1 MIFDMVIYVTLINL
15 TEMECILLLLKSC
28 LFLCLCFRVFNFGQI
43 KMIFH
48 GDENL
53 KKIFTATV
61 NVYRY
66 SNLIKNNK
74 YFRTNWCIV
83 KILNKQV

>member
-28 LFLCLCFRVFNFGQI
+28 LFLCLCVLERFKLGQI
-43 KMIFH
+43 KKIFR

-53 KKIFTATV
+53 KK
-61 NVYRY
+61 
-66 SNLIKNNK
+66 NLHCKCK
-74 YFRTNWCIV
+74 C
-83 KILNKQV
+83 L